1 MIARKTY
8 LNVART
14 QETDT
19 RCFDTRENHGHCAK
33 RKGAKKL
40 RQWLRKLL
48 RREDSEPVH
57 LQIL

>member
-1 MIARKTY
+1 MIRRK
-8 LNVART
+8 NWIEVART

-19 RCFDTRENHGHCAK
+19 RCFNTREGHGRSAK

-48 RREDSEPVH
+48 RFEDDDTGRS
-57 LQIL
+57 